1 MTLRAILFVLATTIV
16 PVSLIAQEAQKGIQ
30 GQKAPALY
38 ISTWYQ
44 GPEGKEVIELS
55 DYKDKI
61 VVMLFFQHWCQAS
74 QELAL
79 PTLKNLVSKYEG
91 NDGIAFLAIQTVFEG
106 FLDNTPDKLAVTAKK
121 FDLKIPFG
129 HNIKAPE
136 FPGISGTYKPRGTPW
151 WVIVD
156 KKGMVEYNGT
166 ILNEE
171 EAIKNLD
178 KMLADLPV
186 D

>member
-1 MTLRAILFVLATTIV
+1 MTTRAFFLFLATCFT
-16 PVSLIAQEAQKGIQ
+16 PLFLSGQEPKAGIQ
-30 GQKAPALY
+30 GQKAPLLY
-38 ISTWYQ
+38 ISTWHQ
-44 GPEGKEVIELS
+44 LPEGKELVELT

-61 VVMLFFQHWCQAS
+61 VVMLFFQHWCKSS
-74 QELAL
+74 QEISL
-79 PTLKNLVSKYEG
+79 PILKNLVSKYEG
-91 NDGIAFLAIQTVFEG
+91 NDGIVFLAIQTAFEG
-106 FLDNTPDKLAVTAKK
+106 FLDNTPDKLAVTAEK
-121 FDLKIPFG
+121 FGLKIPFG

-156 KKGMVEYNGT
+156 RQGIVEYNGT

-171 EAIKNLD
+171 EAIKNFD
-178 KMLADLPV
+178 KLLAGLPT